1 MKIGLL
7 GCGTVGG
14 GVLKIAESRKDLSI
28 KYVLVRRERP
38 ELGALAVKDIETIL
52 QDPEVEVVVEVLGGL
67 HPSYD
72 YVSQALKAG
81 KSIVTA
87 NKYLVAHHYKELI
100 SLADRQHVA
109 FRCTAAVGGGIPWL
123 VNLQRAARVN
133 PIQRFYGIMNG
144 TTNFI
149 LDSMETNGSSFADV
163 LAKAQEMGY
172 AEADPSAD
180 IDGLDVQ
187 RKCIISANIA
197 FGGLLKE
204 EEVPVAGIRCIQESD
219 IRAAHLH
226 GRCCRLMATGCRT
239 KKGISAYIQPEFLPD
254 RSLECAVRQNFN
266 MISFETEYT
275 GRESFY
281 GQGAGRFPTAYNVV
295 EDLLDIQSG
304 ERRFYAET
312 GKEVPIDNEA
322 EAMPYYFRTRAE
334 DAWLQEKSLERWADG
349 VLTEEISVREAH
361 AQAARLRQQDAELF
375 FAGVR

>member
-14 GVLKIAESRKDLSI
+14 GVLKIAESREDLEV

-38 ELGALAVKDIETIL
+38 ELGSLAVYDIEKIL
-52 QDPEVEVVVEVLGGL
+52 QDPEVDTVVEVLGGI
-67 HPSYD
+67 HPSFE
-72 YVSQALKAG
+72 YVSRALEAG
-81 KSIVTA
+81 KNLVTA
-87 NKYLVAHHYKELI
+87 NKYLVAHYYRELL
-100 SLADRQHVA
+100 SLAEKKKAA

-123 VNLQRAARVN
+123 VNLQRAARVS
-133 PIQRFYGIMNG
+133 PMQRFYGIMNG

-149 LDSMETNGSSFADV
+149 LDSMETDGKSFSEV
-163 LAKAQEMGY
+163 LATAQKLGY
-172 AEADPSAD
+172 AEADPTAD

-187 RKCIISANIA
+187 RKCIISANVA
-197 FGGLLKE
+197 FGSLLKE
-204 EEVPVAGIRCIQESD
+204 EEVPVAGIRCIQEPD

-226 GRCCRLMATGCRT
+226 GRCCRLMATGSRT
-239 KKGISAYIQPEFLPD
+239 ENGISAYVQPEFLPD

-295 EDLLDIQSG
+295 EDLLDIQNG
-304 ERRFYAET
+304 TRGFYSEA
-312 GKEVPIDNEA
+312 GKEIPVDNES
-322 EAMPYYFRTRAE
+322 ETMPYYFRTRAE
-334 DAWLQEKSLERWADG
+334 DSWLEEKSMEKWADG

-361 AQAARLRQQDAELF
+361 RQAARLRRQDPEIF